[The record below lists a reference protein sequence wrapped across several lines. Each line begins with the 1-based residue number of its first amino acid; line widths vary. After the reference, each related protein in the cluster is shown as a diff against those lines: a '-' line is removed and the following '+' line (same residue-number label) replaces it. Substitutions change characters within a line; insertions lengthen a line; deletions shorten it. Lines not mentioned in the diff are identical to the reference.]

1 MHSKAVWQSQTF
13 APAAESTARAALESA
28 ILNYQGVPVGTI
40 AACDPRTP
48 ALNYDQCFIR
58 DFAVSA
64 LVFLMQGET
73 EIVRNFLI
81 LTLRLQRQERQLNC
95 FQPGQGLMPASFKIV
110 AEGGQEVIVADFGEQ
125 AIAKVAPVDSCFWWL
140 LLLRAYGKTTGSLAL
155 AHQPEFQQGMRLILD
170 LCLTAR
176 FDFFPTLLVP
186 EGSFMIDRRLGVGG
200 YPLDIQVLFYAAL
213 QTAQELL
220 LPGRENEP
228 YLEASRDRLHHLAYH
243 LRNYYW
249 LDLKRLNEI
258 YRYPVEEFGAAAINW
273 LNIYPETIPDWLMEW
288 LPDQGGYFV
297 GNLGPACIDFRF
309 FTQGNLLAIIT
320 ALASDDQSHAIL
332 DLVEQRWSDLVG
344 EMPMK
349 LCFPAVQGQDWR
361 SITGCDPKNI
371 PWSYHN
377 GGSWPMLLWLL
388 TAAALKMGRPELAY
402 RAMETAQKR
411 LHRDQWPE
419 YYDGRQGR
427 LVGREARQFQSWTM
441 AGFLAAAALLKT
453 PQHLELI
460 GFENGPEILACDA

>member
-1 MHSKAVWQSQTF
+1 MHTRAGLHSQAVET
-13 APAAESTARAALESA
+13 AAVLAAWAALQAA
-28 ILNYQGVPVGTI
+28 ILNYKGFPIGTV

-95 FQPGQGLMPASFKIV
+95 FQPGQGLMPASFKV
-110 AEGGQEVIVADFGEQ
+110 LADSGQEVVIADFGEQ

-140 LLLRAYGKTTGSLAL
+140 LLLQAYGKATDSLAL
-155 AHQPEFQQGMRLILD
+155 AHQRDFQQGIRLILD

-176 FDFFPTLLVP
+176 FDLFPTLLVP
-186 EGSFMIDRRLGVGG
+186 EGAFMIDRRMGVYG
-200 YPLDIQVLFYAAL
+200 YPLEIQVLFYAAL

-220 LPGRENEP
+220 LPTEENEP
-228 YLEASRDRLHHLAYH
+228 YLQASRDRINYLAYH

-249 LDLKRLNEI
+249 LDLNRLNEI
-258 YRYPVEEFGAAAINW
+258 YRYRVEEFGAAAINW
-273 LNIYPETIPDWLMEW
+273 LNIYPETIPEWLMEW

-297 GNLGPACIDFRF
+297 GNLGPARIDFRC
-309 FTQGNLLAIIT
+309 FTQGNLLAIVT
-320 ALASDDQSHAIL
+320 ALATQEQSQAIL
-332 DLVEQRWSDLVG
+332 DLMEQRWSDLVG

-349 LCFPAVQGQDWR
+349 LCFPAVQGRDWQLM
-361 SITGCDPKNI
+361 TGCDPKNT

-377 GGSWPMLLWLL
+377 GGNWPMLLWLL
-388 TAAALKMGRPELAY
+388 AAAALKMGRPQLAD
-402 RAMETAQKR
+402 RALEIAQER
-411 LHRDQWPE
+411 LCRDQWPE
-419 YYDGRQGR
+419 YYDGKQGR
-427 LVGREARQFQSWTM
+427 LIGREARQLQTWTI
-441 AGFLAAAALLKT
+441 AGFLAAAAFLNH
-453 PQHLELI
+453 PQHLKLI
-460 GFENGPEILACDA
+460 GFEKGPEILARDI